1 MGMARREPRGGNY
14 GTGTAVLSSDEFPFH
29 PGMLRANTGE
39 IHIVLRRT
47 KEMDEG
53 KKKLISLIG
62 SLQDGEMLTVVPQA
76 PEQQRT
82 ARFGEM
88 YHALTAQEERR
99 TDSI

>member
-76 PEQQRT
+76 PEQQRNT
-82 ARFGEM
+82 RFGEM
-88 YHALTAQEERR
+88 YQALTAQDRKK
-99 TDSI
+99 D

>member
-1 MGMARREPRGGNY
+1 
-14 GTGTAVLSSDEFPFH
+14 
-29 PGMLRANTGE
+29 
-39 IHIVLRRT
+39 
-47 KEMDEG
+47 MDEG

-99 TDSI
+99 TDSR